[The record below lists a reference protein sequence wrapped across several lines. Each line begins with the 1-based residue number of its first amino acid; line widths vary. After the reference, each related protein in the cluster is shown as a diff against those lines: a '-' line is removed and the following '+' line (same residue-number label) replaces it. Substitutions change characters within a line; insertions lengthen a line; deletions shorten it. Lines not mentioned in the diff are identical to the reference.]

1 MNASHRSGSPGGAVL
16 GSLAA
21 ERKLHRQSCSRATE
35 IAALFG
41 RRCWP
46 GTAPPARSPHLAFAI
61 STTAQP
67 QELWTPVPC
76 CRVGTDETG
85 RRGAIFAKPPP
96 TTPVPPFGIEHDAA
110 ESSGRFELRIP
121 ANLAS
126 RRTKGSDPR
135 LSQANQTAG
144 NAASHAAHT
153 ARVGTSVATA
163 GTGGLSHAAV
173 HRGQL

>member
-1 MNASHRSGSPGGAVL
+1 M
-16 GSLAA
+16 
-21 ERKLHRQSCSRATE
+21 
-35 IAALFG
+35 
-41 RRCWP
+41 
-46 GTAPPARSPHLAFAI
+46 
-61 STTAQP
+61 
-67 QELWTPVPC
+67 PC

-96 TTPVPPFGIEHDAA
+96 TTLVPPFGIEHDAA

-135 LSQANQTAG
+135 LSHVNQASGT
-144 NAASHAAHT
+144 AASHAAQT

-163 GTGGLSHAAV
+163 GTGGLSPCHAAYDE